1 MGPARSRREEH
12 SAESRQAL
20 LDSAI
25 ELFADKGY
33 AATSLDEIAEVAR
46 LTKGALYWHFGSK
59 QALFRAVIEAL
70 ERDLV
75 EHVSRTASTA
85 DDPWQA
91 AQSALVD
98 FLDACC
104 DPTYARIVLRQGQV
118 VLGFDQWHEV
128 MEQYSYGLT
137 RRLLSG
143 LVEQGLVDS
152 LPIDAWSRVVL
163 GQLSAAAML
172 VAEAEEADRPQV
184 RKDAETVLRRILEG
198 FRAAPAT

>member
-1 MGPARSRREEH
+1 MGPARSRREDY

-20 LDSAI
+20 LDSAVG
-25 ELFADKGY
+25 LFADKGY
-33 AATSLDEIAEVAR
+33 AATSLDEIAEAAR

-59 QALFRAVIEAL
+59 QALFRAVIELL
-70 ERDLV
+70 EQRLMERV
-75 EHVSRTASTA
+75 TRSAGTAA
-85 DDPWQA
+85 DPWQA
-91 AQSALVD
+91 AETAMVD

-104 DPTYARIVLRQGQV
+104 DPTYARIVLREGQV

-137 RRLLSG
+137 RRLLAS
-143 LVEQGLVDS
+143 LVEQGLVDP

-172 VAEAEEADRPQV
+172 VAEASEAERPQV
-184 RKDAETVLRRILEG
+184 RQDAETVLRRILEG
-198 FRAAPAT
+198 FRSEAAR